1 MQEGQNELNDF
12 DEDQDYSVDDAKE
25 QAKSVVQ
32 GQMWQ
37 EEKSMRR
44 SLLNASSTD

>member
-12 DEDQDYSVDDAKE
+12 DEGQDYCFDDAKE

-37 EEKSMRR
+37 EDKSMERG
-44 SLLNASSTD
+44 L